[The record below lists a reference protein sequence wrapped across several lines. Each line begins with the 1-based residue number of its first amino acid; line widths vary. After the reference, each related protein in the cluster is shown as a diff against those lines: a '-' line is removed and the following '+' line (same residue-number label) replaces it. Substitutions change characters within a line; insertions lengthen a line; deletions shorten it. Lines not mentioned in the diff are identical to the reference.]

1 MVHEI
6 SLHIDTKKL
15 NKLAKGKTIQLNH
28 PELANA
34 LSKQG
39 NVVLQMLKKDVNGML
54 RAHKNKKGF
63 RFSEKKIVGGKIHWK
78 DVGRKMK
85 RGFESLA
92 KNKAVRSL
100 AKSGAKMALDAGSQY
115 ATAQT
120 GMDFG
125 NYANIAKSAVD
136 TEDLGKAKK
145 QLVKQAGKDAL
156 KGGKSAADN
165 AFQRAHEKLDAYG
178 QDGGKLNFGKIL
190 KKVGRAV
197 KSVATNPMAQQIALD
212 MAMAGAGVKHS
223 KKSTAK
229 AGPKPKRL
237 VKGSAEAKAHMAK
250 VRAGRKGGSL
260 FPAGVRGGSGLY
272 PAGTN

>member
-34 LSKQG
+34 LSKEG

-115 ATAQT
+115 ATAQS

-156 KGGKSAADN
+156 KGGKSAADK

-212 MAMAGAGVKHS
+212 MAMAGAGVKNS

-229 AGPKPKRL
+229 PKRL
-237 VKGSAEAKAHMAK
+237 IKGSAEAKAHMAK

-272 PAGTN
+272 PAGAN